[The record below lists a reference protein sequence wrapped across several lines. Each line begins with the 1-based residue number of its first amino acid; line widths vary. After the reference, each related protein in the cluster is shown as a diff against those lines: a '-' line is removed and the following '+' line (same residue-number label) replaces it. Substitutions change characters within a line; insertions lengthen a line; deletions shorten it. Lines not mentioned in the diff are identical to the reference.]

1 MRLAKQPDTHITSMY
16 GNRATPAIERL
27 LRWPAVW
34 LLVCPLAWLLGV
46 ASLMYQ
52 PSLWSRATYW
62 LVAFVAVALVVGAS
76 CCATAFA
83 SRRPTSGSAQS
94 TAMPWTVVL
103 AAVLSLVL
111 LAFASS
117 GLRATYRQALAIDSA
132 IEGKTVLVR
141 GRVSSLVHGD
151 AVATRWQFDVSHLYV
166 PEMPGGGGVI
176 TVASP
181 SNAAVVDGLT
191 DANGVALSQWQ
202 QWPAKLSLSWYH
214 PERGDALTGLLP
226 DIQAGQEWELPVR
239 LKAPHGKRNPTGFDW
254 ELHAWS
260 QGLQAVGYVSDKQVL
275 KPAMLVPTGSWGW
288 LVWRDATRQR
298 IAHTL
303 SAHPRVSALISALV
317 VGDQQAIASADWHL
331 FRDTGIAHLVSISGL
346 HITMFAWLAHTVLW
360 WLWRV
365 LGARCMCV
373 HFRFIPNTPAVIAL
387 CAALLATAYALFS
400 GWGVPA
406 QRTALMLFVWVGLK
420 VLGSHWSW
428 PVVWLWVLAIVVAWD
443 PWSVLSAGF
452 WLSFVAVAVLL
463 GVVSQPR
470 QVAATWLSRMGTEL
484 VSVWRVQW
492 RLSVVLAPLTWL
504 LFGQVS
510 VVGVAVN
517 LLAIPLVSFVVL
529 PLGMLGLLFSI
540 AWSAVVPVVHH
551 LFVALEWAQQLPW
564 AVIQPPALPMWLAVV
579 VCAVVFTLAQP
590 WSPVWRAHLAFVCV
604 VAVLYTPP
612 RPGFGAFEL
621 LAFDV
626 GQGSAVLVRTH
637 AHTLLFDAGPS
648 YANGFDTGSAV
659 IVPHLM
665 ATGDHVDAVVLSHA
679 DNDHVGG
686 GAAVLASGVADQAVV
701 WSSFAPAAGSK
712 HRVLPCYSQQTWR
725 WDGVLF
731 EWVHPTAQVA
741 RASGWPPTDRRLR
754 NAHACVLRVSNHQG
768 EAWLMADVGVAQETQ
783 IMSSLAGAAQ
793 PHLPVVLVAGHHGS
807 ATSSSERWL
816 RYLRPNWVLV
826 QAGYR
831 NQHGHPSTE
840 VVQRLDALAPEWG
853 MQWRDTVRCGAAL
866 WRSSDPQALGCERQA
881 TSQHWHHRP

>member
-62 LVAFVAVALVVGAS
+62 LVAFVAVALVVGTS

-94 TAMPWTVVL
+94 TAMPLTVVL

-214 PERGDALTGLLP
+214 PERGDALTGFLP
-226 DIQAGQEWELPVR
+226 SIQAGQEWELPVR

-317 VGDQQAIASADWHL
+317 VGDQQAIASAD
-331 FRDTGIAHLVSISGL
+331 
-346 HITMFAWLAHTVLW
+346 
-360 WLWRV
+360 
-365 LGARCMCV
+365 
-373 HFRFIPNTPAVIAL
+373 
-387 CAALLATAYALFS
+387 
-400 GWGVPA
+400 
-406 QRTALMLFVWVGLK
+406 
-420 VLGSHWSW
+420 
-428 PVVWLWVLAIVVAWD
+428 
-443 PWSVLSAGF
+443 
-452 WLSFVAVAVLL
+452 
-463 GVVSQPR
+463 
-470 QVAATWLSRMGTEL
+470 
-484 VSVWRVQW
+484 
-492 RLSVVLAPLTWL
+492 
-504 LFGQVS
+504 
-510 VVGVAVN
+510 
-517 LLAIPLVSFVVL
+517 
-529 PLGMLGLLFSI
+529 
-540 AWSAVVPVVHH
+540 
-551 LFVALEWAQQLPW
+551 
-564 AVIQPPALPMWLAVV
+564 
-579 VCAVVFTLAQP
+579 
-590 WSPVWRAHLAFVCV
+590 
-604 VAVLYTPP
+604 
-612 RPGFGAFEL
+612 
-621 LAFDV
+621 
-626 GQGSAVLVRTH
+626 
-637 AHTLLFDAGPS
+637 
-648 YANGFDTGSAV
+648 
-659 IVPHLM
+659 
-665 ATGDHVDAVVLSHA
+665 
-679 DNDHVGG
+679 
-686 GAAVLASGVADQAVV
+686 
-701 WSSFAPAAGSK
+701 
-712 HRVLPCYSQQTWR
+712 
-725 WDGVLF
+725 
-731 EWVHPTAQVA
+731 
-741 RASGWPPTDRRLR
+741 
-754 NAHACVLRVSNHQG
+754 
-768 EAWLMADVGVAQETQ
+768 
-783 IMSSLAGAAQ
+783 
-793 PHLPVVLVAGHHGS
+793 
-807 ATSSSERWL
+807 
-816 RYLRPNWVLV
+816 
-826 QAGYR
+826 
-831 NQHGHPSTE
+831 
-840 VVQRLDALAPEWG
+840 
-853 MQWRDTVRCGAAL
+853 
-866 WRSSDPQALGCERQA
+866 
-881 TSQHWHHRP
+881 